1 MKVLIKC
8 GQGIGK
14 PQEIVWGPQASNDRD
29 TRMRLP
35 PLWSRTWRESS
46 MRRALCQDLRNSIKG
61 FSPSIGI
68 LKGQSQGDT
77 LTLFSFLFPP
87 LLPGLPF
94 GTTHL
99 EAKSQGIPLME
110 FTWVVLL
117 GHRVGWGNMELDL
130 EG

>member
-14 PQEIVWGPQASNDRD
+14 PQEIVWGPQASNDKD

-46 MRRALCQDLRNSIKG
+46 MRRALCQDLRHSIKG

-77 LTLFSFLFPP
+77 LTLFSFSFLPSCQGFPLAQHIWKP
-87 LLPGLPF
+87 K
-94 GTTHL
+94 
-99 EAKSQGIPLME
+99 AKGS
-110 FTWVVLL
+110 
-117 GHRVGWGNMELDL
+117 H
-130 EG
+130 